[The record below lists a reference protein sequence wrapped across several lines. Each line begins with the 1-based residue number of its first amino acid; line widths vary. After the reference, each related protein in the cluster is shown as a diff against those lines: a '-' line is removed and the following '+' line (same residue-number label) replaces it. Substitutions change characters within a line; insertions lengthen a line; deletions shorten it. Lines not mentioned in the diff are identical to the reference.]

1 MLFAADFVMLNY
13 LGLQPPTGLG
23 TALSRIGTVY
33 YFAFFLGLT
42 VFHRFEKSKPVP
54 ERVTS

>member
-1 MLFAADFVMLNY
+1 MLNY

-23 TALSRIGTVY
+23 TALSQIGTIY
-33 YFAFFLGLT
+33 YFAFFFGLT
-42 VFHRFEKSKPVP
+42 VFHKFEKSKPVP